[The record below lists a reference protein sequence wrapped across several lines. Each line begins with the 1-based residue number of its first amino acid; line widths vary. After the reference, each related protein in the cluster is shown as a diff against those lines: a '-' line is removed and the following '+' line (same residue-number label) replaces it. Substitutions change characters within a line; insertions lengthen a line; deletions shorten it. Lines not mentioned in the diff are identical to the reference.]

1 MGYKKTATK
10 KNKEKKKNRAPI
22 RRSSTGEPYLGV
34 RTDPAVMR
42 HQDSP
47 FAGKKPTIHN
57 GWDKSSM
64 DKYIQCAEAQNQKG
78 QRKVKSRTPKM
89 ECGVKP
95 PTEWLSEQS
104 QIKKK
109 INLSGLV

>member
-22 RRSSTGEPYLGV
+22 LRSSTGEPYLGV

-78 QRKVKSRTPKM
+78 KRKVKKHDWRTPMM

-104 QIKKK
+104 QIQK
-109 INLSGLV
+109 I